1 MKKEKQPRALE
12 LGQRLRSWRVENG
25 VELRRLANIL
35 GVSERSVAGWE
46 LGEFYPGFDA
56 LSRLADGMGVSVD
69 WLMGRCSCWK
79 TADQL
84 LLEQRRASQ

>member
-1 MKKEKQPRALE
+1 MKKEKQPRAVE
-12 LGQRLRSWRVENG
+12 LGRRLRGWRMENG
-25 VELRRLANIL
+25 VGLRHLADIL
-35 GVSERSVAGWE
+35 GVSERSVVGWE

-79 TADQL
+79 TADQVL
-84 LLEQRRASQ
+84 REQHRSSQ

>member
-1 MKKEKQPRALE
+1 MKKEKQLRAVE
-12 LGQRLRSWRVENG
+12 LGRRLRGWRMENG
-25 VELRRLANIL
+25 VGLRRLANIL

-46 LGEFYPGFDA
+46 LGEFYPGFEA

-84 LLEQRRASQ
+84 LCEQSRTTQ